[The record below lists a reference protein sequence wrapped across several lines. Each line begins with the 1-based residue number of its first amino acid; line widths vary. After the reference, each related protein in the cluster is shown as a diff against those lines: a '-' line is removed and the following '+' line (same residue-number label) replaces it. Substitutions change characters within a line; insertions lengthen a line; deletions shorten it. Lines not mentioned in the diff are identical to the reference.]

1 MTQNERA
8 ANESI
13 LAGLAGVI
21 GRVDGFGPPS
31 SAGFYPQLADVIR
44 GRESYLKLSNL
55 VKRGTFQEVS
65 HFNSEGVFW
74 GDVEHDHLDEVAINP
89 AGIKVA

>member
-1 MTQNERA
+1 
-8 ANESI
+8 
-13 LAGLAGVI
+13 LAGVI

-65 HFNSEGVFW
+65 HFNSEEFFGAALNTTTSTKLQSIRLV
-74 GDVEHDHLDEVAINP
+74 
-89 AGIKVA
+89 